1 MRFITRRNRTIV
13 IFFNLLFIAGCHGSD
28 PLQVVQPH
36 NLGKA
41 DADITKGLPH
51 DKPDDPT
58 EKPNVNDNSYQNNG
72 PSSGGSTQAGSRSTT
87 FNSSG
92 MSAMDEA
99 ITDEN
104 FRKCVKSVS
113 DDYSQVTYLH
123 CRNKNIQQVEG
134 LDLLVNLEELDLRMN
149 SLSNIDLSKNIKL
162 QSLNLSGNPLSAI
175 DVSENQQLGWLFLTG
190 FLSRE

>member
-36 NLGKA
+36 NFGIV

-72 PSSGGSTQAGSRSTT
+72 PSSGGSTQAAAKLITLPVVDGPIGNERTYVADSHYKNNGPSSGGSTQAGSRSTT
-87 FNSSG
+87 FN
-92 MSAMDEA
+92 
-99 ITDEN
+99 
-104 FRKCVKSVS
+104 
-113 DDYSQVTYLH
+113 
-123 CRNKNIQQVEG
+123 
-134 LDLLVNLEELDLRMN
+134 
-149 SLSNIDLSKNIKL
+149 
-162 QSLNLSGNPLSAI
+162 
-175 DVSENQQLGWLFLTG
+175 
-190 FLSRE
+190 